1 MTVNANGLAG
11 TTRFVAEG
19 FLSERGITVKI
30 VKASDEQGVTVPSPF
45 DRTIKILLAPDKAGV
60 QELTLSHVLIPPGGH
75 TDSHTH
81 DRPELLYIISG
92 QGVAKGD
99 GEECQVGPDTA
110 IWVETDE
117 PHELI
122 NPGDEVLKLITV
134 FVPAYQA
141 ADLYGQ
147 CLQRAEE
154 KTQ

>member
-1 MTVNANGLAG
+1 M
-11 TTRFVAEG
+11 
-19 FLSERGITVKI
+19 KI
-30 VKASDEQGVTVPSPF
+30 VKASDEQGVTIPSPF

-99 GEECQVGPDTA
+99 GEKCQVGPDTA

-122 NPGDEVLKLITV
+122 NTGDEVLKLITV

-147 CLQRAEE
+147 CLQRA
-154 KTQ
+154 KDNTD